1 MVDIFNPCDAG
12 FDTGPV
18 VAPPKQF
25 MRYKPF
31 SMTASSVGFPF
42 ICQSRRVEKDCD
54 SNFVDG
60 YNAQEPNPVYR
71 EPMNAPRNSSILRC
85 RGEEYSTEPH
95 LGYAPQ
101 VQDGVPYYCVFVSA
115 DILVKMMEFEWID
128 DLTSDVF
135 VASFIYF
142 PNADAIS
149 LMRMNFLFADT
160 GRILSETVID
170 THSVLQESDRWTTY
184 LILQCVFLALMG
196 SRLCLVLVRCVR
208 VKGKRKMTYDTFLT
222 AALTVFGIIDFLIRT
237 VSEDQTMTGLLSL
250 VTQIISVEDPTSR
263 ETVEKVINGSFQ
275 TLSMINATVSQQE
288 MMKIFAY
295 VLVFMCLLRL
305 IQYMEVHPRVDLIAR
320 TVKAA
325 SGDMFHFCLIFLLI
339 FTGLAWL
346 AHWSFGPDKIMF
358 SSLRTSANTC
368 FQMLI
373 GEYPFEDE
381 WTEGWKQKVWYVL
394 YTFLLFLVSLN
405 ILLAI
410 IVESFLR
417 VKQETDSRQEVR
429 SLFPDLFSLC
439 TRRFLAFQHG
449 WPSTLAVMKH
459 LEVHRLDRGPVSVK
473 ELLLSNQVHFDNKE
487 AALNF
492 LKFYHWYLGPCI
504 LDAKGRE
511 YEASRDFV
519 LSYMCDARC
528 SNISNKD
535 YAAFIHCV
543 VHIQSVA
550 RRRRAYKTANRLRKQ
565 KQKQAE
571 RRQNVLKLRTN
582 IMELRGSEDNVVR
595 ELGSWLG
602 INTQVVD
609 ALLLMRAAG
618 LGSGGTVDPVDSVGT
633 QSTSLGEDPV
643 SIRPPS
649 LVLRSMER
657 LEEFGDSKTA
667 EV

>member
-1 MVDIFNPCDAG
+1 
-12 FDTGPV
+12 
-18 VAPPKQF
+18 
-25 MRYKPF
+25 
-31 SMTASSVGFPF
+31 MTASSVGFPF

-95 LGYAPQ
+95 LGYSPQ

-115 DILVKMMEFEWID
+115 DILAKMMEFEWID

-170 THSVLQESDRWTTY
+170 THSVLQESDRWTIY
-184 LILQCVFLALMG
+184 LILQCAFLALMG
-196 SRLCLVLVRCVR
+196 SRLSYILVRCVR
-208 VKGKRKMTYDTFLT
+208 VKKRRKITYDTFLT
-222 AALTVFGIIDFLIRT
+222 AALTVFGVIDFLIRT
-237 VSEDQTMTGLLSL
+237 VSEDRTMAGLLSL
-250 VTQIISVEDPTSR
+250 VTQIISVDDPTSR

-339 FTGLAWL
+339 FIGLAWL

-417 VKQETDSRQEVR
+417 VKKEIDERQEVR

-439 TRRFLAFQHG
+439 TRRFLAFQHA

-459 LEVHRLDRGPVSVK
+459 LEVHRLERGPVSVK
-473 ELLLSNQVHFDNKE
+473 ELLMSNQVHFENQE
-487 AALNF
+487 AALTF
-492 LKFYHWYLGPCI
+492 LKVYHWYLGPGI

-519 LSYMCDARC
+519 LSYMCHEHC
-528 SNISNKD
+528 PKISNKD
-535 YAAFIHCV
+535 YAVFIDCV

-550 RRRRAYKTANRLRKQ
+550 RRRQAYKTAERLRKQ

-571 RRQNVLKLRTN
+571 RRQNALKLRTKT
-582 IMELRGSEDNVVR
+582 MELKGSEDSVVR
-595 ELGSWLG
+595 EFGSWLG
-602 INTQVVD
+602 INSQVVD

-618 LGSGGTVDPVDSVGT
+618 LGGSLSSGGIVDPVDSVGT
-633 QSTSLGEDPV
+633 QSTSLGEDTGL
-643 SIRPPS
+643 IRPP
-649 LVLRSMER
+649 LVLQSMER